1 MAKTD
6 EKLKQ
11 EAVTEEKV
19 EAKEEKEEKEEK
31 EDVLEETAECEEEKT
46 SLEEEGAEEPQED
59 ELTQLEQAL
68 QEKEEQ
74 VLRLSAEIAN
84 IQRRHKTEVQNAAK
98 YRSQSLATQMLSS
111 IDNLERAL
119 AIEADDE
126 ASENMKRGIQMVLE
140 SMQHAFKEEG
150 IEEIN
155 PKGEIFDPNFHQSVS
170 SVPLEE
176 GQEANTVVEV
186 YQKGY
191 VLKDRVLRPAM
202 VVVAQ

>member
-19 EAKEEKEEKEEK
+19 EAKEEKE
-31 EDVLEETAECEEEKT
+31 DVLEETAECEEEKT
-46 SLEEEGAEEPQED
+46 SLEEEGVKEPQED

>member
-19 EAKEEKEEKEEK
+19 EAKEEKE
-31 EDVLEETAECEEEKT
+31 DVLEETAECEEEKT
-46 SLEEEGAEEPQED
+46 SLEEEGVEGPQED

>member
-19 EAKEEKEEKEEK
+19 EAKEEKEEKV
-31 EDVLEETAECEEEKT
+31 DVLEETAECEEEKT
-46 SLEEEGAEEPQED
+46 SLEEEGVEEPQED

>member
-19 EAKEEKEEKEEK
+19 ESKEEK

-46 SLEEEGAEEPQED
+46 SLEEEGVEEPQED

-170 SVPLEE
+170 SVPLKE

>member
-19 EAKEEKEEKEEK
+19 EAKEEKEEKEG
-31 EDVLEETAECEEEKT
+31 VLEETAECEEEKT
-46 SLEEEGAEEPQED
+46 SLEEEGVEEPQED

-191 VLKDRVLRPAM
+191 VLKDRVLRPPM

>member
-19 EAKEEKEEKEEK
+19 EAKEEKEEKEG
-31 EDVLEETAECEEEKT
+31 VLEETAECEEEKT
-46 SLEEEGAEEPQED
+46 SLEEEGVEEPQED

>member
-19 EAKEEKEEKEEK
+19 EAKEEKE
-31 EDVLEETAECEEEKT
+31 DVLEETAECEEEKT
-46 SLEEEGAEEPQED
+46 SLEEEGVEGPQED

-98 YRSQSLATQMLSS
+98 YRSQSLATQMLSP

>member
-6 EKLKQ
+6 EELKQ

-19 EAKEEKEEKEEK
+19 EAKEEK

>member
-19 EAKEEKEEKEEK
+19 EAKEEKEEK

>member
-19 EAKEEKEEKEEK
+19 EAKEEKE
-31 EDVLEETAECEEEKT
+31 DVLEETAECEEGKT
-46 SLEEEGAEEPQED
+46 SLEEEGVEEPQED

>member
-19 EAKEEKEEKEEK
+19 EAKEEKEEKE
-31 EDVLEETAECEEEKT
+31 DVLEETAECEEEKT
-46 SLEEEGAEEPQED
+46 SLEEEGVEEPQED

-119 AIEADDE
+119 ASEADEE

>member
-19 EAKEEKEEKEEK
+19 EAKEEKEEKE
-31 EDVLEETAECEEEKT
+31 DVLEETAECEEEKT
-46 SLEEEGAEEPQED
+46 SLEEEGVEEPQED

>member
-6 EKLKQ
+6 EELKQ

-19 EAKEEKEEKEEK
+19 EAKEEK

-46 SLEEEGAEEPQED
+46 SLEEEGVEEPQED

>member
-19 EAKEEKEEKEEK
+19 EAKEEKE
-31 EDVLEETAECEEEKT
+31 DVLEETAECEEEKT
-46 SLEEEGAEEPQED
+46 SLEEEGVEEPQED

>member
-19 EAKEEKEEKEEK
+19 EAKEEK

>member
-19 EAKEEKEEKEEK
+19 EAKEEKEEK

-155 PKGEIFDPNFHQSVS
+155 PKGEISINRCPLFLLKRDKKRIQSWKF
-170 SVPLEE
+170 
-176 GQEANTVVEV
+176 T
-186 YQKGY
+186 K
-191 VLKDRVLRPAM
+191 KAM
-202 VVVAQ
+202 F

>member
-19 EAKEEKEEKEEK
+19 EAKEEK

-98 YRSQSLATQMLSS
+98 YRSQSLATQMLSP

>member
-1 MAKTD
+1 MVKTD

-19 EAKEEKEEKEEK
+19 EAKEEKEEK

-46 SLEEEGAEEPQED
+46 SLEEEGVEEPQED

>member
-19 EAKEEKEEKEEK
+19 EAKEEKEEK

-170 SVPLEE
+170 SVPLEK

>member
-19 EAKEEKEEKEEK
+19 EAKEEKEEK

-84 IQRRHKTEVQNAAK
+84 IQRRHKTEVQNDAK

>member
-19 EAKEEKEEKEEK
+19 EAKEEKEEKE
-31 EDVLEETAECEEEKT
+31 DVLEETAECEEGKT
-46 SLEEEGAEEPQED
+46 SLEEEGVEEPQED

>member
-19 EAKEEKEEKEEK
+19 EAKEEKE
-31 EDVLEETAECEEEKT
+31 DVLEETAECEEEKT
-46 SLEEEGAEEPQED
+46 SLEEEGVEEPQED

-74 VLRLSAEIAN
+74 ILRLSAEIAN

-98 YRSQSLATQMLSS
+98 YRSQSLATQMLSP

>member
-19 EAKEEKEEKEEK
+19 EAKEEKEEKV
-31 EDVLEETAECEEEKT
+31 DVLEETAECEEEKT
-46 SLEEEGAEEPQED
+46 SLEEEGVEEPQED

-74 VLRLSAEIAN
+74 ILRLSAEIAN